1 MPLLIITLYHFVI
14 FQNSIRHNLSLN
26 QYFTKAPRQPMA
38 GKGGYWSMH
47 PDFEEKLVAQA
58 YTKRKKKGIPVFP
71 ANSLISK
78 YVLNYRYSITAY
90 VTL

>member
-1 MPLLIITLYHFVI
+1 
-14 FQNSIRHNLSLN
+14 
-26 QYFTKAPRQPMA
+26 MA

-78 YVLNYRYSITAY
+78 
-90 VTL
+90 

>member
-1 MPLLIITLYHFVI
+1 
-14 FQNSIRHNLSLN
+14 
-26 QYFTKAPRQPMA
+26 MA

-78 YVLNYRYSITAY
+78 YVLNHPYSITAC
-90 VTL
+90 VSL

>member
-1 MPLLIITLYHFVI
+1 M
-14 FQNSIRHNLSLN
+14 
-26 QYFTKAPRQPMA
+26 KAPRQPMA

-78 YVLNYRYSITAY
+78 
-90 VTL
+90 